1 VASILVGVEFSSAQ
15 RQVHRLEVQTL
26 AP

>member
-15 RQVHRLEVQTL
+15 RQAHRLEAQTL
-26 AP
+26 AL